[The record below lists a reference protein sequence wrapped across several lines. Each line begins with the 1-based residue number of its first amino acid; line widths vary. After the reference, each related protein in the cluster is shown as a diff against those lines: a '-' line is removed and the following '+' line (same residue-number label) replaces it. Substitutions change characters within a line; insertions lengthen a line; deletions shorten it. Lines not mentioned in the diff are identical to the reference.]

1 MVLFAPRRGV
11 MSKGLKAEKERE
23 QYWEEKGYMVWRVP
37 HAPYQK
43 QDPFGVDIIA
53 IKDKVLPP
61 GPVIWEQVKSYYGKR
76 YISNYPKEVKKLKW
90 LALALPKGN
99 IVQMAVK
106 DTKTGEWKVEKIE

>member
-23 QYWEEKGYMVWRVP
+23 QYWKEIGYMVWRVP

-53 IKDKVLPP
+53 IDLLLRV
-61 GPVIWEQVKSYYGKR
+61 VVWEQVKSYYGKR

-90 LALALPKGN
+90 LARALPKGN